1 MAEQQETPIYWDQ
14 HATKWNLTLI
24 FSLVVIVLGFIMSG
38 GYLLVILGVV
48 MGAYSWLTTP
58 RQFLLY
64 RDSMVI
70 VYGMPRTRVVSFA
83 EISHVELLALPFG
96 ERLRIRMI
104 SGSRMMLMMR
114 DPGAFRAHLED
125 ALAQYHGEQSGVA
138 YATATLVDR
147 EIDEEFEAADSGYAV
162 FDDAVSES
170 EPEAEMADEFE
181 GEVEA
186 ETQTVSGSSGSY
198 TDEPPEP
205 VDVEEEVYTGRVEQA
220 TSVSG
225 SYTESAE
232 PDFSGEGRPA
242 FGADVELE
250 TSTDE
255 EDDPSKRPPSPY

>member
-1 MAEQQETPIYWDQ
+1 MAQQHENPIYWDQ

-38 GYLLVILGVV
+38 GFLLIILGAV
-48 MGAYSWLTTP
+48 MAAYSWLTTP

-70 VYGMPRTRVVSFA
+70 VYGMPRTRHISFA

-96 ERLRIRMI
+96 ERLRIRMM

-138 YATATLVDR
+138 YATGTLVDR
-147 EIDEEFEAADSGYAV
+147 QTEEAELAADDASFDSYDDRSSEYETETGV
-162 FDDAVSES
+162 TDDAEFDN
-170 EPEAEMADEFE
+170 EPEADAD
-181 GEVEA
+181 
-186 ETQTVSGSSGSY
+186 TSGSY
-198 TDEPPEP
+198 TDDAPEAP
-205 VDVEEEVYTGRVEQA
+205 QEDAEIYTGRVEQA
-220 TSVSG
+220 ASVSG
-225 SYTESAE
+225 SYTETPE

-242 FGADVELE
+242 FGADVEFE
-250 TSTDE
+250 TTSGE
-255 EDDPSKRPPSPY
+255 EDDSKRPPSPY

>member
-1 MAEQQETPIYWDQ
+1 MADQQENPIYWDQ

-38 GYLLVILGVV
+38 GFLLVILGVV
-48 MGAYSWLTTP
+48 MAAYSWLTTP

-70 VYGMPRTRVVSFA
+70 VYGMPRTRVISFA

-104 SGSRMMLMMR
+104 SGSRMMLMMK

-125 ALAQYHGEQSGVA
+125 ALAHYHGEQSGVSF
-138 YATATLVDR
+138 ATATLVDR
-147 EIDEEFEAADSGYAV
+147 ETDQEFEAGESDYAIV
-162 FDDAVSES
+162 DDAAA
-170 EPEAEMADEFE
+170 EPELEAEINDE

-186 ETQTVSGSSGSY
+186 ETQSVSGSWGSY
-198 TDEPPEP
+198 TDEVPDP
-205 VDVEEEVYTGRVEQA
+205 VEAEEEVYTGRVEQA

-242 FGADVELE
+242 FGADVEIE
-250 TSTDE
+250 KSVDE